1 MKLLIQLLQGMQRF
15 RGEGDKMSLM
25 SLSFTGR
32 GALDAVSRPAQE
44 IEGGE
49 NVDATSSRYATLPW

>member
-1 MKLLIQLLQGMQRF
+1 MLMQLLQGMQRF

-25 SLSFTGR
+25 SPSFTHQE
-32 GALDAVSRPAQE
+32 ALEAVNKPAQE

-49 NVDATSSRYATLPW
+49 NVGTTSSRYVTFPW